1 MRGTAAMAGCALVIA
16 SVAGCGSRGA
26 SELSTPMTSGDQAL
40 AACAKM
46 FGSDVGS
53 AGPTTIGDIRESGGG
68 PALTPPSSGVA
79 EMPAVHAFGDEPNS
93 APGAWCW
100 VSSPGEWTLFGIDMR
115 GTRVA
120 MYTVT
125 GVTDSTPPTPPA
137 GIAAWL

>member
-1 MRGTAAMAGCALVIA
+1 MGLAAT
-16 SVAGCGSRGA
+16 VAGSAVVLAALAACSSRSA
-26 SELSTPMTSGDQAL
+26 SEFSAPMTSSDYAL
-40 AACAKM
+40 AACARV
-46 FGSDVGS
+46 FGPSVGS
-53 AGPTTIGDIRESGGG
+53 AGPTTIGDIRKSGGG
-68 PALTPPSSGVA
+68 PPLTPPGSGVA
-79 EMPAVHAFGDEPNS
+79 EMPAVHAFGDESDS

-125 GVTDSTPPTPPA
+125 GVTDSAPPTPPA